1 MKSLIEGIGYG
12 IDKVLLCIR
21 FLAWPVIMW
30 FCWPVGSF
38 NPKTG
43 EFKLS
48 VKFKDASEGEIFMCA
63 AFTSFVILSLVV
75 GFIYYLINYF
85 AATIVVFLSLFFICF
100 CNFCYIVYKD
110 ENTKTKGKR

>member
-12 IDKVLLCIR
+12 VDKVLLCIR

-30 FCWPVGSF
+30 FCWPVGFF
-38 NPKTG
+38 NPVTG
-43 EFKLS
+43 EFKRDKIFDDADEAAVFICSLLS
-48 VKFKDASEGEIFMCA
+48 
-63 AFTSFVILSLVV
+63 SFVILGASTI
-75 GFIYYLINYF
+75 FIYCLTNYF
-85 AATIVVFLSLFFICF
+85 VTTIVVLFSLLFICF